1 MQNTATPPTLRKPNV
16 PSSRPAFSVVAI
28 HDGFFAN
35 IRAMEALE
43 WLKYTLCPDLQ
54 VCPVT
59 WSFDK
64 LERHDV
70 RTTAVRAAAAA
81 DLLIVAA
88 TDDASLPG
96 HIVQWF
102 EAIPKQKRDTRPILV
117 ALHEE
122 DYEFTGNAGPVC
134 SHLKDVA
141 DKWQTEF
148 MSNADFDQRL
158 DRNFATQLLSR
169 KSPVSVYRAKP
180 FGGEFQSAPRF
191 WGING

>member
-1 MQNTATPPTLRKPNV
+1 
-16 PSSRPAFSVVAI
+16 
-28 HDGFFAN
+28 
-35 IRAMEALE
+35 MEALE
-43 WLKYTLCPDLQ
+43 WLKDTLCPDLQ
-54 VCPVT
+54 VCPIT

-70 RTTAVRAAAAA
+70 RTTSVRAAAAA
-81 DLLIVAA
+81 DLLIVSAA
-88 TDDASLPG
+88 DDATLPA

-102 EAIPKQKRDTRPILV
+102 EAIPKQQRDTSPILV

-122 DYEFTGNAGPVC
+122 DFEFAGNPGAVC
-134 SHLKDVA
+134 SHLKDLA

-148 MSNADFDQRL
+148 MCNADFDQRL

>member
-1 MQNTATPPTLRKPNV
+1 MQHTASPPAPRKQIV
-16 PSSRPAFSVVAI
+16 QASRPAFSVVAI

-43 WLKYTLCPDLQ
+43 WLKYSLCPDLQ
-54 VCPVT
+54 VCPVN

-81 DLLIVAA
+81 DLLIVSAA
-88 TDDASLPG
+88 DDATLPA

-117 ALHEE
+117 GLHEE
-122 DYEFTGNAGPVC
+122 DYEFTGKAGPVC
-134 SHLKDVA
+134 SHLKNVA

-169 KSPVSVYRAKP
+169 KSPAAVYRAKP

>member
-16 PSSRPAFSVVAI
+16 RASSPAFSVVAI
-28 HDGFFAN
+28 HNGFFSG
-35 IRAMEALE
+35 IRAMEALD

-70 RTTAVRAAAAA
+70 RTTSVRAAAAA

-88 TDDASLPG
+88 ADDASLPG